1 MRRGEHEE
9 EDGTVLYESS
19 RSCIA
24 SLTPLSLSIPSHER
38 EGRCAQLALRRP
50 EELGRS
56 ARPERGDE
64 LQHERLLREA
74 WTATATARALG
85 RDDDEGWNV
94 YGWGGGN

>member
-1 MRRGEHEE
+1 M
-9 EDGTVLYESS
+9 LYES

-24 SLTPLSLSIPSHER
+24 SLLVELSLSRPSHER
-38 EGRCAQLALRRP
+38 EVRCAQLALRRP